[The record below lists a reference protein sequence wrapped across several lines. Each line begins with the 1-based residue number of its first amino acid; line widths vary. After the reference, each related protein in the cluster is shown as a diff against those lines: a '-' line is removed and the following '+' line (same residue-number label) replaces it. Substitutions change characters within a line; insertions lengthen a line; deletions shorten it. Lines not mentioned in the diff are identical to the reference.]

1 MELVGLSLG
10 APLLMIHHCSVDCN
24 VYLGPSF
31 PEPKCYSFT
40 FPIISGLQCQ
50 TVSKPNKRVPSR
62 QKQKMTHTMSQIFHD
77 RLVRNKIIS
86 LFLLLLKIKVI
97 LIL

>member
-10 APLLMIHHCSVDCN
+10 APLLMIHHCSIDCN
-24 VYLGPSF
+24 VCLGPSF

-62 QKQKMTHTMSQIFHD
+62 QKQKMTHTMSQIFHG

>member
-10 APLLMIHHCSVDCN
+10 APLLMIRCCSVGCN

-31 PEPKCYSFT
+31 SEQKCYSFT
-40 FPIISGLQCQ
+40 FSIISGLLCQ
-50 TVSKPNKRVPSR
+50 TVSKPNKHFPSR